1 MISCTEFIPLYSE
14 LFKYLEDLGGH
25 DEVVRYWEYISDTYV
40 SDLLGKEVAGKGIRG
55 CWDYWAKSLN
65 EEACDFRMEMDEKE
79 GTFSIDMR
87 YCPSRGRLND
97 YEHIEPYHDYCGHC
111 ALLYSRQLLKY
122 GIVMEEFDM
131 SKISEA
137 KCFERYRIKPEFIP
151 ENCKGEKLVM
161 DVKASENEYFHRDF
175 HISGDRGL
183 RYVGE
188 KYGDDAVREY
198 LRRFTESYFAPL
210 IEKTKASGLSALKE
224 HIENM
229 YSIEKCH
236 GNVTCVLEN
245 GVLSV
250 KVSECPGVSYMKER
264 GYEPSKW
271 YIENTRTV
279 NRVIAENSGYE
290 FELKSYDESNGAAE
304 YVYKNFK
311 KKGKNYD
318 NR

>member
-14 LFKYLEDLGGH
+14 LFKYLEELGGH

-40 SDLLGKEVAGKGIRG
+40 ADLLGEEVKGKGVRG

-79 GTFSIDMR
+79 GVFSIDMR
-87 YCPSRGRLND
+87 YCPSRGRLNAF
-97 YEHIEPYHDYCGHC
+97 EHMEPYHDYCGHC
-111 ALLYSRQLLKY
+111 ALLYSRQLEKY
-122 GIVMEEFDM
+122 GIIMEEFDM

-137 KCFERYRIKPEFIP
+137 KCFECYRIKPEFIP
-151 ENCKGEKLVM
+151 KDCKGEKLVM

-224 HIENM
+224 HIENI

-250 KVSECPGVSYMKER
+250 KVSECPGVSYMKES

-290 FELKSYDESNGAAE
+290 FKLTSYDESNGAAE
-304 YVYKNFK
+304 YVYKK
-311 KKGKNYD
+311 L
-318 NR
+318 

>member
-40 SDLLGKEVAGKGIRG
+40 ADLLGKEVAGKGIRG

-87 YCPSRGRLND
+87 YCPSRGRLNE
-97 YEHIEPYHDYCGHC
+97 YKHIEPYYDYCGHC
-111 ALLYSRQLLKY
+111 AILYSRQLKKY
-122 GIVMEEFDM
+122 GIVNEEFDM

-137 KCFERYRIKPEFIP
+137 KCSERYRIKPEFIP
-151 ENCKGEKLVM
+151 RDCRGEKLVM
-161 DVKASENEYFHRDF
+161 DVKASDNEYFHRDF

-188 KYGDDAVREY
+188 NYGDGAVREY
-198 LRRFTESYFAPL
+198 LRRFTEAYFAPL
-210 IEKTKASGLSALKE
+210 IKKVKKGGLSAMKE
-224 HIENM
+224 HIENI
-229 YSIEKCH
+229 YLTEKCLA
-236 GNVTCVLEN
+236 NVTCTLMS
-245 GVLSV
+245 GTLTV
-250 KVSECPGVSYMKER
+250 KVSECPGVVYMKSR

-279 NRVIAENSGYE
+279 NNVIAEKTGFR
-290 FELKSYDESNGAAE
+290 FELISYDESNGAAE
-304 YVYKNFK
+304 YIYKK
-311 KKGKNYD
+311 PQ
-318 NR
+318 

>member
-40 SDLLGKEVAGKGIRG
+40 ADLLGKEVAGKGIRG

-151 ENCKGEKLVM
+151 ENRKGEKLVM
-161 DVKASENEYFHRDF
+161 DVKASDNEYFHRDF

-210 IEKTKASGLSALKE
+210 IGKIKASGLSALKE
-224 HIENM
+224 HIENI
-229 YSIEKCH
+229 YSIEKCP
-236 GNVTCVLEN
+236 GNVTCDLEN

-250 KVSECPGVSYMKER
+250 KVSECPGAVYMKSC
-264 GYEPSKW
+264 GYDPSKW

-290 FELKSYDESNGAAE
+290 FELTSYDESNGAAE
-304 YVYKNFK
+304 YIFSKA
-311 KKGKNYD
+311 
-318 NR
+318 